1 MKIPSHR
8 VRFAMRRPTANT
20 TAEAASRKLAPRRR
34 ATRRGPRNN
43 PLTRGVS
50 AKSQV
55 CGCVGFSRPKSA
67 KNCPPFNCRLY
78 GRLRGLQES
87 FLEFDLGLVVVVQ
100 QENDV
105 REPLEVGI
113 DCAVK
118 RQLGVARI
126 EAALLRIVV
135 ADLDVIEI
143 GGAGIG

>member
-1 MKIPSHR
+1 VWVRRVQPAKIGEELSAFQLQI
-8 VRFAMRRPTANT
+8 VW
-20 TAEAASRKLAPRRR
+20 EAA
-34 ATRRGPRNN
+34 
-43 PLTRGVS
+43 
-50 AKSQV
+50 
-55 CGCVGFSRPKSA
+55 
-67 KNCPPFNCRLY
+67 
-78 GRLRGLQES
+78 GLQES

-105 REPLEVGI
+105 RKPLEVGI

-126 EAALLRIVV
+126 EAALLRVVV